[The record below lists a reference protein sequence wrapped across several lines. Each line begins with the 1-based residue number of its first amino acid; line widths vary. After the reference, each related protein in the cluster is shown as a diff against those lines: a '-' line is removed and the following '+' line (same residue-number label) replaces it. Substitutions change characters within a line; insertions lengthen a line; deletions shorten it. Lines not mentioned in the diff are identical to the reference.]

1 MSDRFSFLIIKL
13 SIRAAS
19 DSAQVSYK
27 YKVQL
32 LYRLFAW
39 GCSCWKWIY
48 WACWQKD
55 ILFDKS
61 CYAIFDAYH
70 MSCVAWHHNSQTV
83 RARKLNFQRIGPLG
97 QFFLCVKML
106 VCLSVC
112 LFVRDTFCFRLT
124 VFLHPLPK
132 VQCPNFL
139 DIRNPWGKVIKRNGL
154 RFEQFC
160 SKLV

>member
-13 SIRAAS
+13 SIRAAP

-61 CYAIFDAYH
+61 CYAVFDAYH

-97 QFFLCVKML
+97 QFFLCVEMF

-112 LFVRDTFCFRLT
+112 PWHF
-124 VFLHPLPK
+124 FLS
-132 VQCPNFL
+132 F
-139 DIRNPWGKVIKRNGL
+139 NGL
-154 RFEQFC
+154 FTPTSQSSM
-160 SKLV
+160 SKLFRYSESLRKSNKEKWSQI